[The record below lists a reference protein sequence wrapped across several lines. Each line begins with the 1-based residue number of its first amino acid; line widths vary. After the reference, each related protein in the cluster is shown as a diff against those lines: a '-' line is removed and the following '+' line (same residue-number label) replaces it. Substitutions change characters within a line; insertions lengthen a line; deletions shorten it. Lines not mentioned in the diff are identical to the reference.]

1 MYAGTDTRDAYHT
14 GWNSSTELVHPR
26 DSQRF
31 LAATRDPMLNKTRQT
46 NEKVLMNKSKAT
58 GMGYTKPETLS
69 KNIQK

>member
-1 MYAGTDTRDAYHT
+1 
-14 GWNSSTELVHPR
+14 
-26 DSQRF
+26 
-31 LAATRDPMLNKTRQT
+31 MLNKTRQT